1 MEVLPSV
8 AIALDDSGHVHLGE
22 LGLEVLEAEHGVLH
36 PLPRHREGVLP
47 RVDVGHGA
55 VVADEVAAG
64 RGQPRVGEGGE
75 SPLRVVGVA
84 GVGQQVGV
92 GRRVGVEV
100 GAVVHR
106 VLGDEPH
113 IGLGHLAYFVPLTN
127 IFFF

>member
-1 MEVLPSV
+1 MEVLSSV
-8 AIALDDSGHVHLGE
+8 SVALDDCSHINLGE
-22 LGLEVLEAEHGVLH
+22 LGLEVLEAEHGLLH
-36 PLPRHREGVLP
+36 PLPGHGERVLP

-64 RGQPRVGEGGE
+64 RGEPGVGEGGE
-75 SPLRVVGVA
+75 AALRVVGVA

-92 GRRVGVEV
+92 GRRVGLEV

-113 IGLGHLAYFVPLTN
+113 VFLGHLAYFVPEKN
-127 IFFF
+127 IFLF